1 MNKERRKKISEIIS
15 SLNEIYR
22 RLESV
27 KNDEE
32 YAFDSMPEGLQY
44 SMRGEES
51 QEAIDSL
58 DQSIDHIEEAIS
70 ALEEII

>member
-58 DQSIDHIEEAIS
+58 DQSVDHIEEAIF
-70 ALEEII
+70 ALEGII